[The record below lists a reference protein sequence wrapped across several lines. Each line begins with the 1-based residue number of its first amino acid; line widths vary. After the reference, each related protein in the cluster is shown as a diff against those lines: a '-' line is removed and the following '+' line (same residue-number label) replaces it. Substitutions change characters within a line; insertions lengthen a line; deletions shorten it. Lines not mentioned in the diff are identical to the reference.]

1 MHEECHLETAFQH
14 CGEEELFPF
23 GAVAPPIYQ
32 TSLFASESLRQRY
45 DHGGSQRYHYS
56 RVTNPTLE
64 LAERKLAL
72 LEGTERAL
80 CFASGMGAISSA
92 ILTFTGTGD
101 QVICVETV
109 YPPTR
114 ELLVNWLQRYG
125 VSVDFVSGEQIDDF
139 ERARKPN
146 TRMVYLESP
155 SSIYFRLQD
164 LSAVAEWA
172 RQHQILTLCDN
183 SWATPLFQNP
193 HALGIDLVLHSA
205 SKYLAG
211 HSDLV
216 AGVVAGRA
224 EHIEPI
230 AKTRELLGSTLEPFG
245 AWLLI
250 RGLRTLP
257 LRMERA
263 HKQGLTI
270 AQWLA
275 QQPEIAKVNHPGL
288 PSHPQHALAQR
299 QMRGY
304 GSLFSF
310 ETHPISAEQAYAFTD
325 ALSLFRFGP
334 SWGGYESLLL
344 GWQQG
349 EADEHGRAPW
359 LFRIYIGL
367 EHPDDLIHDL
377 ARALRNLRT

>member
-1 MHEECHLETAFQH
+1 MHEEYRLETAFQH
-14 CGEEELFPF
+14 CGEEDLFPY
-23 GAVAPPIYQ
+23 GAVAPPIFQ
-32 TSLFASESLRQRY
+32 TSLFETETLRERY

-56 RVTNPTLE
+56 RVSNPTLE
-64 LAERKLAL
+64 LAEQKLAL

-80 CFASGMGAISSA
+80 CFSSGMGAISSA
-92 ILTFTGTGD
+92 ILTFLSAGD
-101 QVICVETV
+101 HVICVETV

-114 ELLVNWLQRYG
+114 ELLANWLRNYSI
-125 VSVDFVSGEQIDDF
+125 SVDFVSGEQLDEF

-164 LSAVAEWA
+164 LRAVAEWA
-172 RQHQILTLCDN
+172 RQNGILTLCDN
-183 SWATPLFQNP
+183 SWATPLYQNP

-224 EHIEPI
+224 EHLEPI

-263 HKQGLTI
+263 QRQGLAV

-275 QQPEIAKVNHPGL
+275 ERPEVAKVNHPGL
-288 PSHPQHALAQR
+288 PSHPQHALALR

-310 ETHPISAEQAYAFTD
+310 ETHPITAEQAYAFTD
-325 ALSLFRFGP
+325 ALTLFRFGP

-349 EADEHGRAPW
+349 EADEQDRARW

-367 EHPDDLIHDL
+367 EHPDDILNDL
-377 ARALRNLRT
+377 ARAITHLKP

>member
-1 MHEECHLETAFQH
+1 MHDEHHLETAFQR

-23 GAVAPPIYQ
+23 GAVAPPIFQ
-32 TSLFASESLRQRY
+32 TSLFEAESLRERY

-56 RVTNPTLE
+56 RVGNPTLE
-64 LAERKLAL
+64 LAEKKLAV

-92 ILTFTGTGD
+92 ILTFLHSGD
-101 QVICVETV
+101 HVICVETV

-114 ELLVNWLQRYG
+114 ELLANWLQRYG
-125 VSVDFVSGEQIDDF
+125 ISVDFVSGEQVEAF
-139 ERARKPN
+139 EQARRPN

-164 LSAVAEWA
+164 LAAVAHWA
-172 RQHQILTLCDN
+172 HQHGILTLCDN
-183 SWATPLFQNP
+183 SWASPLFQNP
-193 HALGIDLVLHSA
+193 HALGVDLVLHSA

-224 EHIEPI
+224 DHLEAI

-263 HKQGLTI
+263 QKQGLTV
-270 AQWLA
+270 AGWLA
-275 QQPEIAKVNHPGL
+275 ERPEIAKVNHPGL
-288 PSHPQHALAQR
+288 PTHPQHALAQR

-310 ETHPISAEQAYAFTD
+310 ETHPITAEQAYAFTD
-325 ALSLFRFGP
+325 ALTLFRFGP

-349 EADEHGRAPW
+349 EPDTEGKAPW

-367 EHPDDLIHDL
+367 EHPDDLLHDL
-377 ARALRNLRT
+377 ARALPHLRH